1 MKIIQYIVLS
11 LSATLLAQT
20 AVLAQPA
27 APANSAKT
35 AAAMAEKD
43 PVLEQLQALVET
55 VRTKLKAGDTSEA
68 DFTNELK
75 QFDALIAKNPNA
87 KPDDLAQIALLK
99 AMLYLQV
106 FDEPAKGTA
115 LLKKIKTDYPTSKIA
130 GRVDMML
137 QQIAK
142 QSAAKKI
149 QDKLKPGSEFP
160 DFNVKSL
167 DGKPLSVAS
176 HKGHIVLVDF
186 WATWCGPCR
195 AELPNV
201 IETYKKY
208 HDKGFDIIG
217 VSLDSDKDKLE
228 SFLKKQ
234 DGMTWPQYFDGK
246 GWSNTLAEK
255 YGVEA
260 IPFTILVGP
269 DGKIIGT
276 NLRGEKLGEAVSS
289 ALAKK

>member
-20 AVLAQPA
+20 AVLAQTA
-27 APANSAKT
+27 APANSAKS

-43 PVLEQLQALVET
+43 PVLGQLQALVET

-106 FDEPAKGTA
+106 FDEPAKGTE

-130 GRVDMML
+130 SRVDMML
-137 QQIAK
+137 SQIAK
-142 QSAAKKI
+142 QSQAKKI
-149 QDKLKPGSEFP
+149 QAALKPGSEFP

-176 HKGHIVLVDF
+176 HKGHIVLIDF

-208 HDKGFDIIG
+208 HAKGFDIIG

-246 GWSNTLAEK
+246 GWSNALAEK